1 MKDLAAVVQVVTH
14 LSLVV
19 AVVWFAFVVTR
30 RLRRQHEQLRL
41 LELKTGW
48 LRVQEGPDNKVTV
61 EGQLEALC
69 INRQKDED
77 PPYAS

>member
-1 MKDLAAVVQVVTH
+1 MKDLATIVQIVTH
-14 LSLVV
+14 LALVV
-19 AVVWFAFVVTR
+19 TVCWFAFIVTR
-30 RLRRQHEQLRL
+30 RLRRHQEQLRL

-69 INRQKDED
+69 INRQKDEE

>member
-1 MKDLAAVVQVVTH
+1 MKDLRAVAEVLENLFSIATI
-14 LSLVV
+14 
-19 AVVWFAFVVTR
+19 VWFAFIVTK
-30 RLRRQHEQLRL
+30 RLRQHGERLRQ

-48 LRVQEGPDNKVTV
+48 LRVQELPENKVAV

-69 INRQKDED
+69 ISRQKDEE